1 MSMTRRGFLK
11 GILAAAVAPAI
22 VRVESLMPLWTPP
35 EFELPLNPLFAGEVG
50 QFNGFVIHSEAARR
64 WSRAIYHEASKARS
78 MQRFMA
84 GRQWG
89 DEVSRFQ
96 GAPIIL
102 NTIPPFEHIIQPER
116 DVAASSG
123 PRSKGLL
130 IHPSQALDLT

>member
-1 MSMTRRGFLK
+1 MNRRGFLK
-11 GILAAAVAPAI
+11 SILAAAVAPAI

-35 EFELPLNPLFAGEVG
+35 EFELSRNPLLAGEVG
-50 QFNGFVIHSEAARR
+50 QFNGFVMNSEAVRR
-64 WSRAIYHEASKARS
+64 FSVALFREANKNSPMMK
-78 MQRFMA
+78 FMA

-89 DEVSRFQ
+89 KSALRDFQ
-96 GAPIIL
+96 GSPIIL

-123 PRSKGLL
+123 LRSKGLL